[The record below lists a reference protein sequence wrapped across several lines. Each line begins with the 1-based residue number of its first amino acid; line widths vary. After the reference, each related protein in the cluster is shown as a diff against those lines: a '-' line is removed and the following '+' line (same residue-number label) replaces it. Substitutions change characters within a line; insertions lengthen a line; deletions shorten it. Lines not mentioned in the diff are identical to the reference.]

1 MDTVYDV
8 AIIGGGPGGYAT
20 ALYAARAGLRTLVL
34 EQLAA
39 GGQMALTD
47 RIDNYPGFDTG
58 IDGVTLGEKMQQG
71 AQRFG
76 AITHIGTVRRVQLTE
91 PVKQIHLDSETLYA
105 RAVVAATGATPRP
118 LNIEGESAL
127 VGRGVH
133 YCATCDA
140 WAYKG
145 KTVAVVGGGNAA
157 AAAAAQLAAM
167 AKKVYLIHRRD
178 RLRATQVY
186 HQPLQG
192 TDNLEFCWNN
202 AVVALQY
209 TDRLTGLVLE
219 NTLTGKRRILAC
231 DGVFVEIGRAP
242 ATALFRE
249 QLTLDDG
256 GYIVA
261 DESTKTNLSGVFA
274 VGDVRAKALRQVVTA
289 VADGAV
295 AAHYAEQ
302 YLLENP
308 RV

>member
-1 MDTVYDV
+1 MDTLYDM
-8 AIIGGGPGGYAT
+8 AIIGGGPGGYAS

-47 RIDNYPGFDTG
+47 HIDNYPGFDTG
-58 IDGVTLGEKMQQG
+58 IDGFTLGEKMQRG

-76 AITHIGTVRRVQLTE
+76 AITRIDTVRRVQLTE
-91 PVKQIHLDSETLYA
+91 PVKQIHLDSGTLYA
-105 RAVVAATGATPRP
+105 RTVVAATGATPRP
-118 LNIEGESAL
+118 LNIEGEAAL

-140 WAYKG
+140 WAYKE

-157 AAAAAQLAAM
+157 AAAAAQLAAL
-167 AKKVYLIHRRD
+167 AKRVYLIHRRD
-178 RLRATQVY
+178 QLRATTIY
-186 HQPLQG
+186 HQPLRG
-192 TDNLEFCWNN
+192 TTNLEFCWNST
-202 AVVALQY
+202 VVALQH

-219 NTLTGKRRILAC
+219 STLTGKCRVLAC
-231 DGVFVEIGRAP
+231 DGVFVAIGRVP
-242 ATALFRE
+242 ATALFQD
-249 QLTLDDG
+249 QLTLDDD

-261 DESTKTNLSGVFA
+261 DESTRTSLPGVFA
-274 VGDVRAKALRQVVTA
+274 VGDVRSKALRQVVTA

-302 YLLENP
+302 YLLDKSP
-308 RV
+308 V